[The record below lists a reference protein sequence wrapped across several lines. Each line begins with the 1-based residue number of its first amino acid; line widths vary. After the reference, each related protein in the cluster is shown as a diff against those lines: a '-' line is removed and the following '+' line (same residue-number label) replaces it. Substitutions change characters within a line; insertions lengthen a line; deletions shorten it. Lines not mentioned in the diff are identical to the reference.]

1 MHLGALTFPM
11 KRLIALAFVVAGLIA
26 TAIAA
31 APFIAATDF
40 AKQKIAAQIA
50 EWTGHPVSFAG
61 EPRVKLFPFLSLTI
75 ENAHIG
81 GPDDAAGEP
90 FVSMDRLTCKLRLL
104 PFLFGQVDVA
114 EFQLVRPHFRLAIAP
129 DGSASW
135 LIERSAGDAAA
146 RSSAASDSERLA
158 ETKLGRFNIVDGTV
172 TYDDA
177 RNGRHEEFSEVKA
190 NLTWPR
196 GKDAVAGSGALLWRG
211 ETVEFNV
218 AVDKPL
224 DLLAGGTSQAR
235 FAIASRP
242 LRFSFTGTMDT
253 AAAVARMEGPATV
266 TTPSVRRVFQWLGM
280 KTGEGAI
287 LGAGLIEGPLS
298 WQGQTASFKA
308 AQLELDGNIAR
319 GSFAADFSDQRPR
332 IDAALTM
339 QRLDL
344 TAYLESLQ
352 AIGMDETWPS
362 VPALLPLLDLA
373 DANIG
378 IAADDILIGTARLGA
393 GRASILIG
401 ENGVVL
407 QVAEA
412 QLYGG
417 RVRANAELEAR
428 GDALQGKA
436 EIEIEHVSAGSVLDQ
451 IGLPR
456 SVDGRLKAT
465 GAITT
470 EGKTLEE
477 IVGSA
482 TGAARI
488 EITDGALG
496 GVELAEFAALSGA
509 PGVSDPA
516 AGSGNIPFK
525 ALSGSVTLT
534 DAALNSDDLH
544 ITGKTFEASLSAK
557 LNLATSL
564 IRARGTLEIERARNP
579 QERRSVPFVVGG
591 SWGGPVLLPDF
602 ERLLQGYSDE
612 KLAPPAGES
621 SLDYGQPK
629 G

>member
-1 MHLGALTFPM
+1 M
-11 KRLIALAFVVAGLIA
+11 KRLIALALVVAGLIA
-26 TAIAA
+26 AAIAA

-50 EWTGHPVSFAG
+50 EWTGHAVSFTG
-61 EPRVKLFPFLSLTI
+61 EPRVNLFPFLSLTI

-81 GPDDAAGEP
+81 GPDDAAGKP

-114 EFQLVRPHFRLAIAP
+114 EFQLIRPHFRLAIAP
-129 DGSASW
+129 DGRPSW
-135 LIERSAGDAAA
+135 LIERNAATATAADAAP
-146 RSSAASDSERLA
+146 RTSTPSDSERLA
-158 ETKLGRFNIVDGTV
+158 ETKLGRFNIIDGTV

-177 RNGRHEEFSEVKA
+177 RNGRHEEFSEVGA
-190 NLTWPR
+190 RLVWPR
-196 GKDAVAGSGALLWRG
+196 GKDPVAGSGALLWRG

-224 DLLAGGTSQAR
+224 DLLAGGTSPAR
-235 FAIASRP
+235 FALASRP

-253 AAAVARMEGPATV
+253 TAVARMEGPATV
-266 TTPSVRRVFQWLGM
+266 STPSVRRVFQWLGM

-298 WQGQTASFKA
+298 WQGQKASFKA

-319 GSFAADFSDQRPR
+319 GSFAADFSQQRPR
-332 IDAALTM
+332 IDAALTLE
-339 QRLDL
+339 RLDL

-352 AIGMDETWPS
+352 AIGADETWPS

-373 DANIG
+373 DADIG
-378 IAADDILIGTARLGA
+378 IAADDVLIGTARLGA
-393 GRASILIG
+393 GKASISIG
-401 ENGVVL
+401 ENGIALKAV
-407 QVAEA
+407 EA

-417 RVRANAELEAR
+417 RVRADAELEAH

-436 EIEIEHVSAGSVLDQ
+436 EIEIEHVLVGAVLDQ
-451 IGLPR
+451 LGLPR
-456 SVDGRLKAT
+456 SVDGHLKAT
-465 GAITT
+465 AGVTI

-477 IVGSA
+477 IVKSA

-488 EITDGALG
+488 EIVDGAIE
-496 GVELAEFAALSGA
+496 GVELGQFAALSGA
-509 PGVSDPA
+509 SGVSDPA

-525 ALSGSVTLT
+525 ALRGSVTLG
-534 DAALNSDDLH
+534 DATLNSDDIH
-544 ITGKTFEASLSAK
+544 ITGKTFDATLSTK

-564 IRARGTLEIERARNP
+564 VQAHGTLEVERERKP
-579 QERRSVPFVVGG
+579 HERRSVPFVVGG
-591 SWGGPVLLPDF
+591 SWSGPVLLPDF

-612 KLAPPAGES
+612 KRPSPAGES
-621 SLDYGQPK
+621 SLDYDQPK

>member
-1 MHLGALTFPM
+1 
-11 KRLIALAFVVAGLIA
+11 
-26 TAIAA
+26 
-31 APFIAATDF
+31 
-40 AKQKIAAQIA
+40 
-50 EWTGHPVSFAG
+50 
-61 EPRVKLFPFLSLTI
+61 
-75 ENAHIG
+75 
-81 GPDDAAGEP
+81 
-90 FVSMDRLTCKLRLL
+90 MDRLTCKLRLV

-114 EFQLVRPHFRLAIAP
+114 EFQLIRPHFRLAIAP

-135 LIERSAGDAAA
+135 LIERNATTAGDAAL
-146 RSSAASDSERLA
+146 RSSAATDSERLA
-158 ETKLGRFNIVDGTV
+158 ETKLGRFNIVDGTI

-177 RNGRHEEFSEVKA
+177 RSGRHEEFSEVKA
-190 NLTWPR
+190 SLTWPR
-196 GKDAVAGSGALLWRG
+196 GKDTVAGSGVFLWRG

-224 DLLAGGTSQAR
+224 DLLAGGTSPAR

-242 LRFSFTGTMDT
+242 LRFSFNGTMDT
-253 AAAVARMEGPATV
+253 AAVARMEGPATV
-266 TTPSVRRVFQWLGM
+266 TTPSVRRVFQWLGI

-298 WQGQTASFKA
+298 WQGQKASFKA

-319 GSFAADFSDQRPR
+319 GSFAADFSEQRPR
-332 IDAALTM
+332 IDAALTL

-352 AIGMDETWPS
+352 AIGADETWPA
-362 VPALLPLLDLA
+362 VPTLLPLLGLA
-373 DANIG
+373 DADIG
-378 IAADDILIGTARLGA
+378 IAADDVLIGTARLGA
-393 GRASILIG
+393 GRASISIG
-401 ENGVVL
+401 QNGVAL

-412 QLYGG
+412 RLYGG
-417 RVRANAELEAR
+417 RIRANAELETR
-428 GDALQGKA
+428 DDALQGKA
-436 EIEIEHVSAGSVLDQ
+436 EIEIEHVSAGAVLDQ
-451 IGLPR
+451 LGLPR

-534 DAALNSDDLH
+534 DAALSSDDLQ
-544 ITGKTFEASLSAK
+544 ITGKTFDATLTAK

-564 IRARGTLEIERARNP
+564 IRARGTLEIERAPNP
-579 QERRSVPFVVGG
+579 RERRSVPFVVGG

-612 KLAPPAGES
+612 TLTPPAGES
-621 SLDYGQPK
+621 SLEYGQPK

>member
-1 MHLGALTFPM
+1 M

-50 EWTGHPVSFAG
+50 EWTGHPVGFAG

-81 GPDDAAGEP
+81 DPDNAAGEP

-104 PFLFGQVDVA
+104 PFLLGQVDVA

-129 DGSASW
+129 DGGASW
-135 LIERSAGDAAA
+135 LIKGSGAAESADG
-146 RSSAASDSERLA
+146 SAPRTSATPDSERLA
-158 ETKLGRFNIVDGTV
+158 ETKLGRFNILDGTV

-190 NLTWPR
+190 NLIWPR
-196 GKDAVAGSGALLWRG
+196 GKDAVAGTGVFLWRG

-218 AVDKPL
+218 AVEKPL
-224 DLLAGGTSQAR
+224 DLLAGGTSPAR

-253 AAAVARMEGPATV
+253 AAAARMEGPATV

-280 KTGEGAI
+280 KVGEGAI

-298 WQGQTASFKA
+298 WQGQKASFKA

-319 GSFAADFSDQRPR
+319 GSFAADFSEQRPR
-332 IDAALTM
+332 IDAALNL

-352 AIGMDETWPS
+352 AIGADETWPS
-362 VPALLPLLDLA
+362 VPALLPLLGLA
-373 DANIG
+373 DADIG
-378 IAADDILIGTARLGA
+378 IAADDVLIGTARLGA
-393 GRASILIG
+393 GKAAISIG
-401 ENGVVL
+401 ENGVAL

-428 GDALQGKA
+428 DDALQGKA
-436 EIEIEHVSAGSVLDQ
+436 EIEIEHVSAGAVLDHL
-451 IGLPR
+451 GLPR
-456 SVDGRLKAT
+456 SLDGRLKAT
-465 GAITT
+465 GGITT

-477 IVGSA
+477 MVGSA

-488 EITDGALG
+488 EITDGAVG

-516 AGSGNIPFK
+516 AGSGNIPFRT
-525 ALSGSVTLT
+525 LSGSVTLA
-534 DAALNSDDLH
+534 DAALTSDDLH
-544 ITGKTFEASLSAK
+544 VTGKTFEAWLSAK

-564 IRARGTLEIERARNP
+564 VRARGTLEIERARRPN
-579 QERRSVPFVVGG
+579 ERRSVPFVVGG
-591 SWGGPVLLPDF
+591 SWAGPVLLPDF

-612 KLAPPAGES
+612 KLAPPADES
-621 SLDYGQPK
+621 LLDYSQPK